1 MNELI
6 DFLEKHRLLIAS
18 FSGVFIGAL
27 TLYLTQRHRNKEQ
40 KLKDKQQ
47 RSKDIEKEAANQ
59 NLVSRVDDLI
69 RENQRLKNKIDLKG
83 QDNKNVEAEE
93 LIQEEKVMYI
103 KFLYI
108 IPDNLNHAY
117 IKQHKRTG
125 ESIPVRT
132 ESLHFRF
139 NKFNK
144 VNDNVEIT
152 DSSKYGTV
160 DLNIIH
166 PWTPKLSTHPSR
178 KNNPHLIS
186 AKLSGSDLFMT
197 ASSYVNG
204 FTKGEEDYAIMAE
217 YDTKIARLI
226 ADFSSIQNLDKLFEK
241 EPNAYRYFDPKL
253 KQETPLFGI
262 QQISNGIYSI
272 EARDLK
278 PNEMIELDFHINWDY
293 LNESTDTQQSI

>member
-1 MNELI
+1 MENIFEII
-6 DFLEKHRLLIAS
+6 DKYGLLVGS
-18 FSGVFIGAL
+18 FSGVLIAGL
-27 TLYLTQRHRNKEQ
+27 TLFFTQRHRSQ
-40 KLKDKQQ
+40 QQ
-47 RSKDIEKEAANQ
+47 REKEIEKEA
-59 NLVSRVDDLI
+59 S
-69 RENQRLKNKIDLKG
+69 
-83 QDNKNVEAEE
+83 NKNLQARLSDLEKENLRLQNKLDSNIKKTKVIEPDE

-108 IPDNLNHAY
+108 IPDDSPYAY
-117 IKQHKRTG
+117 VKKHKRTG
-125 ESIPVRT
+125 QEIEVRT

-152 DSSKYGTV
+152 DSSKFGIV

-166 PWTPKLSTHPSR
+166 PWTPKISSHASR

-186 AKLSGSDLFMT
+186 AKLSGSNLYMT
-197 ASSYVNG
+197 SSSYVNG

-217 YDTKIARLI
+217 YPTKIARLI
-226 ADFSSIQNLDKLFEK
+226 ADFSSIQNLSKLFEK
-241 EPNAYRYFDPKL
+241 EPNAYRYFDPKF
-253 KQETPLFGI
+253 KKETPLYGI

-278 PNEMIELDFHINWDY
+278 PNEMIELDFHINWNY
-293 LNESTDTQQSI
+293 LNEKTNSQKTV